1 MVHVSASLK
10 KEDLRDWLATIM
22 GPAGSPY
29 EKGTFFLDIHFPPDY
44 PFQPPKV
51 DGVVILAMRCWYLK
65 FFSLPASVFCSNTVQ
80 CSAKDVVM

>member
-1 MVHVSASLK
+1 MCFTMYHFSASLK

-51 DGVVILAMRCWYLK
+51 DVW
-65 FFSLPASVFCSNTVQ
+65 CSNIGHALLVFEISFFA
-80 CSAKDVVM
+80 CIRVL